1 MSNELIV
8 QIKADTSGLSGGLA
22 DATGQV
28 TAAAADMTTATTA
41 ATASTKTLAVAQSEL
56 KAASSAL
63 ADAILKV
70 GMAAKQ
76 GNAAAQE
83 IIAGYR
89 QEEAAAAEVVA
100 TLQEQEAA
108 NTRQAA
114 AALEAAAAL
123 KKQEAAARGAANA
136 NRDLGISG
144 QQAALGGVRVL
155 EGSMMGASRAGAMFL
170 SNTLGLGK
178 VLSAAFPVIG
188 ALALGEVL
196 VDVGGELVKFT
207 ENAEHL
213 SEVLGVGWLEGGVLE
228 LVGFGAEVKKEE
240 DALKKLQ
247 DQRDK
252 LVDKQKAQA
261 FAMTEMDQGK
271 AAADTARAAADN
283 AEATRLEAF
292 LPRMREQAALATA
305 MANDPALKALTT
317 QRGVGGAIV
326 GAAAAKLPDLSGGL
340 GISAN
345 AAVAALQAQKLNEDI
360 KVTEDKIQ
368 ILRGEAE
375 NLGREAGTAGTP
387 KGKTNPDAEDPLR
400 GEIARARIEAAHA
413 ADSELGPQE
422 KIMATLEKEVNL
434 NAADVQAKQ
443 TQFALQAE
451 ALKATGQASA
461 AELAHLGTMSAETK
475 VLGDM
480 KDKQADLHA
489 AAELS
494 KVADQDILQWFKQ
507 GQETLEAQEDAQK
520 RVNKAAAQT
529 AEERHRAEEIAQE
542 DGRHTAEV
550 QIKAAQDEFETTQL
564 DIRAALE
571 LGQISERTATERLR
585 AAEELRAQK
594 ETGALGQEQLLFD
607 PREGDKE
614 LQEWRALQDKM
625 VEAANQSAVKLRQI
639 NQQEVNDFQ
648 KKWKQ
653 AANEFNSDFTRAF
666 NEWATKSQTA
676 SQAFGHMFGQMELQ
690 LANFV
695 IKWILTKTQMWA
707 KDELLQALGLGK
719 EKAAQ
724 TTAATQQIASNN
736 AVLASNAAL
745 NTSVTALTS
754 AETAFAGATTA
765 AASASAASV
774 IGHGVQIASNV
785 TMAESDQGLAAA
797 EAALAAAPD
806 GVLAAIAAGAE
817 MYAAFIPWTT
827 AAGFDTGGML
837 PHMGMAFNQ
846 SGSVERVLSPSQTHN
861 FEKLVNT
868 NTSSRKATLNYAP
881 TIYGGVSRETL
892 EAHSA
897 DMVQKLRRMLRPE
910 AFA

>member
-1 MSNELIV
+1 MPNELIV
-8 QIKADTSGLSGGLA
+8 QIKADSSGLTAGLA

-108 NTRQAA
+108 NTAQAA

-213 SEVLGVGWLEGGVLE
+213 SEVLGVGWLSAAVLE
-228 LVGFGAEVKKEE
+228 LSGFGAEVKKEE

-252 LVDKQKAQA
+252 LVDKQKTQA
-261 FAMTEMDQGK
+261 FAMTEMDEGK
-271 AAADTARAAADN
+271 AAADTARAAAAN
-283 AEATRLEAF
+283 AEADRLETF
-292 LPRMREQAALATA
+292 LPRMREQAALA
-305 MANDPALKALTT
+305 KAISESPYL
-317 QRGVGGAIV
+317 QQISKDESGIGGAI
-326 GAAAAKLPDLSGGL
+326 AAHAPDVTGMGVSG
-340 GISAN
+340 N
-345 AAVAALQAQKLNEDI
+345 AAVAALQLQKLNEDI
-360 KVTEDKIQ
+360 GVSEGKIQ

-375 NLGREAGTAGTP
+375 SLGREAGTAGTP
-387 KGKTNPDAEDPLR
+387 KPTTNPDAEDPLR

-413 ADSELGPQE
+413 ADSELWPQE